1 MGKKKSK
8 TNRTEAASGAP
19 ANALTTTTSTIAADP
34 ILGYRIRVLLHD
46 FLSVTKDPR
55 SQKRLNSTMDEHYI
69 SVPYFDNGQA
79 AMVKAAI
86 IDVDLV
92 KHAAAPAAADDIE
105 DIDRDLISQQ
115 GEDFETAVRT
125 LLGGFLDKRRASG
138 DARPCGPHHL
148 APLYAKFFGIDLEE
162 LKEDRRLANLNLG
175 SLLSRNQTVLPRRTA
190 SRHNTRLLSNT
201 RSLNMSNDDDYM
213 AFLNKANQDTGAG
226 AATQEKATFKTKDQG
241 AQVPKPISDVCK
253 NAVYTSDADEPFQE
267 VSLKWEG
274 KNGLPSES
282 EFAKLIDHSSPDS
295 ADIKILDPLNWDSH
309 GKYTDV
315 IEAVREA
322 SQGNDVRVYQV
333 TRDATRT
340 EYWVVSH
347 ADGKLIGAKAL
358 SVES

>member
-1 MGKKKSK
+1 M
-8 TNRTEAASGAP
+8 TLRTP
-19 ANALTTTTSTIAADP
+19 
-34 ILGYRIRVLLHD
+34 
-46 FLSVTKDPR
+46 F
-55 SQKRLNSTMDEHYI
+55 
-69 SVPYFDNGQA
+69 
-79 AMVKAAI
+79 
-86 IDVDLV
+86 
-92 KHAAAPAAADDIE
+92 
-105 DIDRDLISQQ
+105 
-115 GEDFETAVRT
+115 
-125 LLGGFLDKRRASG
+125 
-138 DARPCGPHHL
+138 
-148 APLYAKFFGIDLEE
+148 
-162 LKEDRRLANLNLG
+162 RRLPNLNLLG
-175 SLLSRNQTVLPRRTA
+175 SLLTRNQTVLLRTA
-190 SRHNTRLLSNT
+190 TATSRHNTRLLSNT
-201 RSLNMSNDDDYM
+201 RSLNMSNDNDYM
-213 AFLNKANQDTGAG
+213 AFLNKANQDTGAD

-282 EFAKLIDHSSPDS
+282 EFAKLINHSSPDS

-309 GKYTDV
+309 GRYTDV

>member
-1 MGKKKSK
+1 M
-8 TNRTEAASGAP
+8 TLRT
-19 ANALTTTTSTIAADP
+19 
-34 ILGYRIRVLLHD
+34 H
-46 FLSVTKDPR
+46 F
-55 SQKRLNSTMDEHYI
+55 
-69 SVPYFDNGQA
+69 
-79 AMVKAAI
+79 
-86 IDVDLV
+86 
-92 KHAAAPAAADDIE
+92 
-105 DIDRDLISQQ
+105 
-115 GEDFETAVRT
+115 
-125 LLGGFLDKRRASG
+125 
-138 DARPCGPHHL
+138 
-148 APLYAKFFGIDLEE
+148 
-162 LKEDRRLANLNLG
+162 RRLANLNLQG
-175 SLLSRNQTVLPRRTA
+175 SLLTRNQTVLPRTA
-190 SRHNTRLLSNT
+190 TATATSRHNTRLLSNT

-213 AFLNKANQDTGAG
+213 AFLNKANQDTGAD

-282 EFAKLIDHSSPDS
+282 EFANLINHSSPDS